1 MNLVDP
7 DGMKVKP
14 KGIKELMM
22 IRNTLPIDSHRYVQL
37 TKDGYID
44 AELLSYYNGVSDN
57 CSSLLQLVQANTV
70 VDVILDN
77 QYEYLNRNGELCES
91 PQMSY
96 FPPDEQLMDT
106 SFEFTSGVT
115 TGESGNMGKTLFP
128 DLDGEE
134 NSPDLNIKVIVNSE
148 MSLLGAAEIF
158 SHEAYGHALLYI
170 RNGGDHN
177 GASHQFSGMIDVN
190 LTLKDMIFKSRKETV
205 KNYNK

>member
-1 MNLVDP
+1 
-7 DGMKVKP
+7 
-14 KGIKELMM
+14 
-22 IRNTLPIDSHRYVQL
+22 
-37 TKDGYID
+37 
-44 AELLSYYNGVSDN
+44 
-57 CSSLLQLVQANTV
+57 
-70 VDVILDN
+70 
-77 QYEYLNRNGELCES
+77 
-91 PQMSY
+91 MSY

-134 NSPDLNIKVIVNSE
+134 NSPDLNIKVIVNPE

-177 GASHQFSGMIDVN
+177 GASHQVSGMIDVN